1 MSRSVIIRLKGGI
14 VAPAE
19 QFLSEAIRLAR
30 ENVRTGGKPFGAV
43 IVKDGEVVATGVN
56 EELATNDPTAH
67 AELLAIRAA
76 SQTLG
81 TSHLAGCVMYAT
93 TQPCPMCRTAM
104 YWAGLHEGAYAY
116 SNEEGEPYGFS
127 SPAVSAE
134 LAELLADPSSGLRHL
149 RVRPGGEDD
158 LYELWRAARSG

>member
-1 MSRSVIIRLKGGI
+1 M
-14 VAPAE
+14 APAE

-67 AELLAIRAA
+67 AEMLAIRAA

-81 TSHLAGCVMYAT
+81 TSHLVGCVMYAT

-134 LAELLADPSSGLRHL
+134 LAKLLADPSSGLRHL
-149 RVRPGGEDD
+149 RIRPEGEDD